1 MVFQISLPDEA
12 SEASDGRNS
21 VRHWLTEQ
29 AHWMYTSTNTE
40 HEPIADGHQRGVTLA
55 EDWMGLRAFARDSPL
70 QMLLAGAVE
79 DGGSCLPFGEKVSL
93 DEPPVDY
100 TEQDEAPCSFR
111 SKSLTRKEEEKI
123 GAETRAEASQRL
135 RTARQKFERS
145 VHGEKHRCIKLL
157 LEDNF
162 DARRSEPELHE
173 KAQRDLQH
181 LQSTRAQQF
190 NARLADHEGKHM
202 TASLADLVQNSVSR
216 TPLLHTS
223 DIPPCSSPCAVFCP
237 SAFCS

>member
-1 MVFQISLPDEA
+1 MAAIKRKLEKTKQRRMGPP
-12 SEASDGRNS
+12 
-21 VRHWLTEQ
+21 
-29 AHWMYTSTNTE
+29 YTSSMF
-40 HEPIADGHQRGVTLA
+40 PAFS
-55 EDWMGLRAFARDSPL
+55 LRVR
-70 QMLLAGAVE
+70 
-79 DGGSCLPFGEKVSL
+79 EKEECVS
-93 DEPPVDY
+93 
-100 TEQDEAPCSFR
+100 R
-111 SKSLTRKEEEKI
+111 KSLARKEEEKI